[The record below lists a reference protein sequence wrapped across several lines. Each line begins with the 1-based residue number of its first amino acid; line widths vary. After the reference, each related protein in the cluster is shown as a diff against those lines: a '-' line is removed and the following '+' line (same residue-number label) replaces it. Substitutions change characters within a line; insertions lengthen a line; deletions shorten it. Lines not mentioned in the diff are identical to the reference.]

1 MAVFTSKFRV
11 YYEDTDLGGVVYHS
25 NYLKFCE
32 RARTD
37 FTREVLHFSQKE
49 WIDSQHKAFVV
60 GKLNCVFKRPAHFE
74 DELTVSCIPCRVTP
88 IRCEMYQEITNQK
101 GEVLFALVCTLAAI
115 DAKTGRVIPLDEHF
129 SQAITPYIQSDIN
142 MLVKMQ

>member
-37 FTREVLHFSQKE
+37 FTREVLQFSQKE
-49 WIDSQHKAFVV
+49 WLEKEHKVFVV
-60 GKLNCVFKRPAHFE
+60 GKLNCVFKRSARFE
-74 DELTVSCIPCRVTP
+74 DELTVSCIPCRLTSA
-88 IRCEMYQEITNQK
+88 RCVMYQEITNQK
-101 GEVLFALVCTLAAI
+101 GEVVFALVCTLATV
-115 DAKTGRVIPLDEHF
+115 DTDTGHVVALDETF
-129 SQAITPYIQSDIN
+129 AQKVAPYVQSELK
-142 MLVKMQ
+142 MLVKE

>member
-49 WIDSQHKAFVV
+49 WLESQNKAFVV
-60 GKLNCVFKRPAHFE
+60 GKLNCVFKRPARFE
-74 DELTVSCIPCRVTP
+74 DELTVSCIPCRITP
-88 IRCEMYQEITNQK
+88 ARCEMYQEITNQK
-101 GEVLFALVCTLAAI
+101 GELLFALICTLATI
-115 DAKTGRVIPLDEHF
+115 DATSGHVMPFDERFAHDI
-129 SQAITPYIQSDIN
+129 APYVQTDLK
-142 MLVKMQ
+142 MLVKM